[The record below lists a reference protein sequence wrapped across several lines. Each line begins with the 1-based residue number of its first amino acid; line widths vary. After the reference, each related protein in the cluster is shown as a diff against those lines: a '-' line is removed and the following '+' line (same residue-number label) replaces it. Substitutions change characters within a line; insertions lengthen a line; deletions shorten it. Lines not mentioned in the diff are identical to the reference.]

1 MPWSRP
7 NGDMDMADRTKA
19 DTIRDFERGDIEGV
33 ARLFQSAFR
42 GSRKASPDLS
52 AYLQEAFFSHPWTD
66 AEISSKVF
74 VGENGGVRGFVGVFP
89 GRFQYEGRPLRAA
102 FAGSMVVEDPK
113 AHPLAGARLLR
124 AVLAGPQDITL
135 TETANQTALG
145 MWQKAGYPLDV
156 GYSLNWLRI
165 FRPAS
170 AALDLAGRKI
180 APARMLLPFGRI
192 ADRAGSL
199 VRWTSLEPPR
209 PAHMRVTFT
218 DVRRE
223 EFEEAVL
230 ALAEHYPLRPA
241 WDRASLN
248 WFLEQA
254 EQKRNFGYPEWRVGR
269 SVTGKVSA
277 AYVYFTQ
284 PGGIGWV
291 LQALAAPS
299 SEAELVDDMF
309 VHAYAMG
316 ASGLRGA
323 AHPWLLPALMSR
335 KTLFYGRTFYVAQAR
350 DKTLLEPIRRGQALI
365 AGLAG
370 ESWTRL
376 IGDRFD

>member
-1 MPWSRP
+1 MSWSRA
-7 NGDMDMADRTKA
+7 NGGIYMTDRAKA
-19 DTIRDFERGDIEGV
+19 GTIRDFERGDIEAV
-33 ARLFQSAFR
+33 ARLFQSTFR

-52 AYLQEAFFSHPWTD
+52 AYLKDAFFSHPWLD
-66 AEISSKVF
+66 ADISSKVF
-74 VGENGGVRGFVGVFP
+74 VGEDGRIAGFVGVFP
-89 GRFQYEGRPLRAA
+89 ALFQYEGRPLRAA

-113 AHPLAGARLLR
+113 ANPLAGARLLR
-124 AVLAGPQDITL
+124 AVLSGPQDITL

-170 AALDLAGRKI
+170 AALDLAGRKL
-180 APARMLLPFGRI
+180 APARMLLPLGRI
-192 ADRAGSL
+192 ADRAASL
-199 VRWTSLEPPR
+199 VRWTPLEPPR
-209 PAHMRVTFT
+209 LAQMRVTFT
-218 DVRRE
+218 DARLE

-230 ALAEHYPLRPA
+230 ALVGHYPLRPA

-269 SVTGKVSA
+269 NVTGKVSA
-277 AYVYFTQ
+277 AYVYFAQ

-291 LQALAAPS
+291 LQALAAPG
-299 SEAELVDDMF
+299 AGPELVDDMF
-309 VHAYAMG
+309 VHAHAMG

-335 KTLFYGRTFYVAQAR
+335 KTLLYGRTFYVAQAS
-350 DKTLLEPIRRGQALI
+350 DKALLEPIRRGEALI
-365 AGLAG
+365 SGLAG

-376 IGDRFD
+376 IGDRLD